1 VISLPGVVPEVV
13 VVEALYGLGL
23 WHVSC
28 LNVLLEVGIVVEC
41 HPTLFTHD
49 ILGLEVHLV
58 DVLTKVGVFSFTVR
72 TFCLKHIDSII
83 VHI

>member
-1 VISLPGVVPEVV
+1 VR
-13 VVEALYGLGL
+13 
-23 WHVSC
+23 C
-28 LNVLLEVGIVVEC
+28 LNVLLEVGVVVEC
-41 HPTLFTHD
+41 HSALFAHD

-72 TFCLKHIDSII
+72 TLCLKNIDSII